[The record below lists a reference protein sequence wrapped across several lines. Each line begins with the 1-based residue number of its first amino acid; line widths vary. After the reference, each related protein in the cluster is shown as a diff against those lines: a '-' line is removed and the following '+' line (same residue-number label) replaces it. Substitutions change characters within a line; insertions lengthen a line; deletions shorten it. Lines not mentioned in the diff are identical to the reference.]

1 MRWGCFVVMF
11 FCHFGSEH
19 WRFLKKKRGKKG
31 ICAVAKLVPHVWD
44 GNWLTQGDGEGQGEG
59 GREWVTGGRKR
70 GALSPSRYSLK
81 RKTRMQGITP
91 GNQEMPAC
99 RQALCLLPPPH
110 THLNMA
116 TFKRISDCAV
126 VLSKNLL
133 TRGIHSSKVHLT
145 CVSRKSFKKQCINK
159 VLGGNINVTPKIYV

>member
-1 MRWGCFVVMF
+1 MGMFCCYVFLSLWKWG
-11 FCHFGSEH
+11 
-19 WRFLKKKRGKKG
+19 LKVPQKKRGKKG

-44 GNWLTQGDGEGQGEG
+44 GNWLTQRDGEGQGEG
-59 GREWVTGGRKR
+59 ERGWVTGARRR

-99 RQALCLLPPPH
+99 RQTLRLLPPPH

-116 TFKRISDCAV
+116 TFKLISDCAV

-133 TRGIHSSKVHLT
+133 TSWINSLKAHLT
-145 CVSRKSFKKQCINK
+145 CVIGQSFKRQCINK
-159 VLGGNINVTPKIYV
+159 MLGRNINVTPTIYV